1 MKTAIITGI
10 YGQDGAYL
18 TKHLLEKGYKVI
30 GAERRS
36 ASGSPWRLDYLNV
49 TKEVTFEDF
58 ELLESSTIMKMLEK
72 HRPDEFYNLAAQSFV
87 QSSFEAP
94 VYTGN
99 STGLGVARILE
110 ALRQISPDTR
120 FYQASSS
127 EMFGKVMEIPQKE
140 TTPFYPRSPYAVA
153 KLYSH
158 WMTIN
163 YREAYDQFCCSGIL
177 FNHESPLRGIEFVT
191 KKITSTMVKIKMKK
205 EDTLEVGNIDAKRDW
220 GFAGDYVDAMH
231 LMLNQKKP
239 DDYVICTGET
249 HTVKEFIDKT
259 AQALEFDLV
268 WDGEGEKTVGVDR
281 KTNKKIVKINKKFY
295 RPTEVDILLGDCSK
309 AKENLDWKPKC
320 SFDSL
325 IEMMVDADLK
335 FLS

>member
-18 TKHLLEKGYKVI
+18 AKNLLEKGYKVI

-36 ASGSPWRLDYLNV
+36 ASGSPWRLDYLGV
-49 TKEVTFEDF
+49 TKEVIFEDF

-72 HRPDEFYNLAAQSFV
+72 YKPEEFYNLAAQSFV
-87 QSSFEAP
+87 KSSFEAP

-99 STGLGVARILE
+99 TTGLGVARILE
-110 ALRQISPDTR
+110 SLKQINPETK

-127 EMFGKVMEIPQKE
+127 EMFGKVIEIPQKE
-140 TTPFYPRSPYAVA
+140 TTPFYPRSPYAAA
-153 KLYSH
+153 KAYSH
-158 WMTIN
+158 WMTVN
-163 YREAYDQFCCSGIL
+163 YREAYGQYCCSGIL
-177 FNHESPLRGIEFVT
+177 FNHESPLRGEEFVT
-191 KKITSTMVKIKMKK
+191 KKITSTMVKIKLKK
-205 EDTLEVGNIDAKRDW
+205 DDLLEVGNISAKRDW
-220 GFAGDYVDAMH
+220 GFAGDYVEAMH
-231 LMLNQKKP
+231 LMLNQEKA

-259 AQALEFDLV
+259 ADALDIKLA
-268 WDGEGEKTVGVDR
+268 WEGEDEEMVGID
-281 KTNKKIVKINKKFY
+281 KNANKEIIKINKNFY

-309 AKENLDWKPKC
+309 AKNYLGWVPKC

-325 IEMMVDADLK
+325 VQMMVEADLD
-335 FLS
+335 FLK

>member
-49 TKEVTFEDF
+49 TKEVPFEEI

-110 ALRQISPDTR
+110 ALRQISSDTR